1 MRPPPKFRPDAFA
14 SVPATAVAVVIFAA
28 IVPGF
33 SVAEECGR
41 AYAGMHDAHLAV
53 VQGVGEVRNFEIST
67 KFSKYGKRNALLGG
81 GLETCGF
88 NVKTAL
94 GANRYLIRG
103 ASTERGWDRIPS
115 EFDYPSQGSVVEA
128 QVATPDGA
136 RVPWLAGITFVR
148 RANPGEEIGVG
159 VGLKLK
165 ARLLDDWVS
174 MQSNLAWAGVEGGLE
189 SLVGLAQRHQLAARM
204 LDRNQHSIGL
214 RTTLQF
220 ERVEPDYGGPTA
232 NRDPDRQSTEVGTEL
247 SLDGA
252 SLKVSRSFKFDNVTG
267 ENGSTNRWDQWKIA
281 GKVNLGKLGLSGMKL
296 GVTWQRGAAYLDEG
310 DGFDHQNNSET
321 VKVKLRLSKNFAT
334 AFVNERQFD
343 LHSDDGPRTD
353 TANALA
359 FSWKRAFGAI
369 KLQHRVKVSYV
380 EQESEPDTGVDMSYE
395 FKARSRYQDNLYW
408 KLGVEM
414 GRRETEN
421 DRFRLFSSIYVRL

>member
-88 NVKTAL
+88 NVKTAR

-252 SLKVSRSFKFDNVTG
+252 SLKVSRSLKF
-267 ENGSTNRWDQWKIA
+267 
-281 GKVNLGKLGLSGMKL
+281 
-296 GVTWQRGAAYLDEG
+296 
-310 DGFDHQNNSET
+310 FDHQNNSET